1 MPSLISTVLQRVYDD
16 DDDDDDDDLAERTEM
31 NAFGVNHSYALKS
44 EFVLQEAF
52 LMGKSASLMCYS
64 ETADI
69 HNLAHYEVRHSN

>member
-16 DDDDDDDDLAERTEM
+16 DDDDDLTERTEM
-31 NAFGVNHSYALKS
+31 NAFGVNHSYALNS

-64 ETADI
+64 ETANID
-69 HNLAHYEVRHSN
+69 NLDPYEVRYSS